1 MMKRA
6 ALMLCLTGAL
16 FLTVSLILWSD
27 RDPSTG
33 IGPAPMRITIEPLNP
48 GPGPLT
54 DFPVC
59 VILRIPGLGAPPGGG
74 PVLREEAGKIYFTL
88 PDDLTVLASKIA
100 SFDPHTGELTAWV
113 RMPTVPEGKSM
124 DIHLHRGQPGRPPGV
139 DVWDEHHNV
148 VKHLGGLRAPD
159 IELPRTGAIVF
170 DKAITVEAW
179 AHADESRAEALL
191 PLVSKWAP
199 RESLAADA
207 FSAYDAGH
215 TDGLDCFMYY
225 GAVFDGR
232 FVYFCPIRSK
242 LRDRLSV
249 HAHVLRYD
257 THKDFFSPQ
266 SWEAYDAGS
275 TDGLKTVCY
284 YGAVFDGRYVFFT
297 PRDEGTGYHSRV
309 LRFDTTKAFKESR
322 SWQAFDAN
330 LPHSKQS
337 GSFDG
342 RYIYF
347 CPGYDGTTLTGKTL
361 AEGEG
366 EGSGKVLRLD
376 TEGDFKSP
384 SSYQVFDAR
393 TVSPDAVCFD
403 GAAFDG
409 RYVYFAP
416 LQRGGAL
423 RYDTTADFSNPSSW
437 EFFDARPLGMKACV
451 GVVFDGRHIYYVA
464 YGHST
469 MLRFD
474 IRLPFRDPASWG
486 TYEAANTGGLDT
498 GGFDG
503 AFFDGRYIVF
513 VPWIRTVPP
522 GETKNRVHANFLRY
536 DTQGLFSSP
545 KSWDSYNAER
555 TDGLLSR
562 GYNGGAFDGRFF
574 YGAPMYDGESQDLHG
589 RILRY
594 DSTGRNGA
602 FSLRWSDVG
611 HNGGL
616 CAAVPGPNFLVN
628 TENGAL
634 SIAAHKVL
642 SPGWHHLAGVYD
654 GKSIRLYIDGALAG
668 EREGAGRLVTNP
680 VDIEIGRI
688 QQGAARFPG
697 VISEVRVSDV
707 ARSGSWIAASYRTLA
722 RPGGGVEKK

>member
-1 MMKRA
+1 MTKRLSWLI
-6 ALMLCLTGAL
+6 ALLGFGMIGMLLGTRPEGEPDGHVKISLRLGAL
-16 FLTVSLILWSD
+16 
-27 RDPSTG
+27 RCP
-33 IGPAPMRITIEPLNP
+33 
-48 GPGPLT
+48 
-54 DFPVC
+54 
-59 VILRIPGLGAPPGGG
+59 
-74 PVLREEAGKIYFTL
+74 
-88 PDDLTVLASKIA
+88 DLT
-100 SFDPHTGELTAWV
+100 
-113 RMPTVPEGKSM
+113 
-124 DIHLHRGQPGRPPGV
+124 
-139 DVWDEHHNV
+139 
-148 VKHLGGLRAPD
+148 
-159 IELPRTGAIVF
+159 LPRTGAIAF
-170 DKAITVEAW
+170 EKAITVEAW
-179 AHADESRAEALL
+179 AYLETPRAEALL

-199 RESLAADA
+199 RESLTRDA
-207 FSAYDAGH
+207 FSAYDAGR

-232 FVYFCPIRSK
+232 YVYFCPIRSK

-249 HAHVLRYD
+249 HGHVLRYD
-257 THKDFFSPQ
+257 THKDFYSPQ

-284 YGAVFDGRYVFFT
+284 YGAVFDGRYVVFT

-309 LRFDTTKAFKESR
+309 LRFDTTKTFKEPA
-322 SWQAFDAN
+322 SWQAFDAG

-337 GSFDG
+337 GAFDG

-347 CPGYDGTTLTGKTL
+347 CPGYDGTSLKGKTL
-361 AEGEG
+361 AEDEG

-376 TEGDFKSP
+376 TKADFKAA
-384 SSYQVFDAR
+384 SSYRVFDAAA
-393 TVSPDAVCFD
+393 VSPDAVCFD

-423 RYDTTADFSNPSSW
+423 RYDTTAEFSDPSSW
-437 EFFDARPLGMKACV
+437 EFYDARPLGMKACV
-451 GVVFDGRHIYYVA
+451 GVIFDGRHMYYVA
-464 YGHST
+464 YAHGT

-474 IRLPFRDPASWG
+474 TRLPFKDPASWG
-486 TYEAANTGGLDT
+486 AYEAANTGGLDT

-513 VPWIRTVPP
+513 VPWIRTVAP
-522 GETKNRVHANFLRY
+522 GESKNRVHANFLRY
-536 DTQGLFSSP
+536 DTQGAFTSP
-545 KSWDSYNAER
+545 RSWDSYNAER
-555 TDGLLSR
+555 TDGLVSR

-594 DSTGRNGA
+594 DSTGREA
-602 FSLRWSDVG
+602 TFSLRWSDVG

-634 SIAAHKVL
+634 GIAAHKAL
-642 SPGWHHLAGVYD
+642 GPGWHHLAGVYD
-654 GKSIRLYIDGALAG
+654 GKSIRLYIDGQLAA
-668 EREGAGRLVTNP
+668 EREGSGRLAANA
-680 VDIEIGRI
+680 VDIEVGRI
-688 QQGAARFPG
+688 QEGAARFPG

-707 ARSGSWIAASYRTLA
+707 ARSGSWIAASYKAMA
-722 RPGGGVEKK
+722 RPSGTGK

>member
-1 MMKRA
+1 MCRLMGSLGMA
-6 ALMLCLTGAL
+6 AT
-16 FLTVSLILWSD
+16 LILSPGC
-27 RDPSTG
+27 PSSPDG
-33 IGPAPMRITIEPLNP
+33 GPAPLTITVEPLNA
-48 GPGPLT
+48 GPGPLV
-54 DFPVC
+54 DFPVQ
-59 VILRIPGLGAPPGGG
+59 IQLRDLGRRLPADSGN
-74 PVLREEAGKIYFTL
+74 ISFTL
-88 PDDLTVLASKIA
+88 PDDRTVLPSEVTAY
-100 SFDPHTGELTAWV
+100 DPRRGDLTAWV
-113 RMPTVPEGKSM
+113 RIPILEAGQGA
-124 DIHLHRGQPGRPPGV
+124 DLHLHFGKVNTPSPAA
-139 DVWDEHHNV
+139 VWDEHHKIV
-148 VKHLGGLRAPD
+148 RHLGGLRD
-159 IELPRTGAIVF
+159 SDLELPRTGALVF
-170 DKAITVEAW
+170 DEALTVEAW
-179 AHADESRAEALL
+179 AYAEESRAEALL

-199 RESLAADA
+199 RESMTAES
-207 FSAYDAGH
+207 FSAYDAGR

-257 THKDFFSPQ
+257 THKDFYSPQ
-266 SWEAYDAGS
+266 SWEAYDAGA

-309 LRFDTTKAFKESR
+309 LRLDTTEAFKDPR
-322 SWQAFDAN
+322 SWQAFDAG

-337 GSFDG
+337 GAFDG

-361 AEGEG
+361 AEDEG
-366 EGSGKVLRLD
+366 EGSGQVLRFD
-376 TEGDFKSP
+376 TAGDFKNP
-384 SSYQVFDAR
+384 SAYRVFDAKS
-393 TVSPDAVCFD
+393 VSPDAVCFD

-409 RYVYFAP
+409 KYIYFAP

-423 RYDTTADFSNPSSW
+423 RYDTTADFSAPSSW

-451 GVVFDGRHIYYVA
+451 GVVFDGRHMYYVA
-464 YGHST
+464 YAHGT

-474 IRLPFRDPASWG
+474 TRLAFRDPTSWG
-486 TYEAANTGGLDT
+486 TYDAAGTGGIDT

-513 VPWIRTVPP
+513 VPWIRTVAP
-522 GETKNRVHANFLRY
+522 GENKNRVHANFLRY
-536 DTQGLFSSP
+536 DTQGLFNSP

-555 TDGLLSR
+555 TDGLVSR

-574 YGAPMYDGESQDLHG
+574 YGAPMYDGDSPDLHG

-594 DSTGRNGA
+594 DSTGKNGT

-634 SIAAHKVL
+634 SIAAHKAL
-642 SPGWHHLAGVYD
+642 TPGWHHVAGVYD
-654 GKSIRLYIDGALAG
+654 GRSIRLYIDGVLAA
-668 EREGAGRLVTNP
+668 EREGSGRLARNT

-688 QQGAARFPG
+688 QQGVARFPG
-697 VISEVRVSDV
+697 VVSEVRVSDV
-707 ARSGSWIAASYRTLA
+707 ARSGAWIAAACRTLL
-722 RPGGGVEKK
+722 RPSGVDTKK